1 VHVLVFVIVLVLV
14 LSSSM
19 SSSIGGDELIN
30 DEIFMCVHSSIC

>member
-1 VHVLVFVIVLVLV
+1 VHVLVFVIVLV